1 MTKPTVVTC
10 GLPYANGP
18 AHIGHLRT
26 YIPADVYVRTLRR
39 EGNDVVFVCGS
50 DTHGTP
56 VVLNA
61 EDMGITPKEL
71 VTKYHDVFDATFSK
85 INVKF
90 DYFGNTDSK
99 TNHERTLSIINS
111 LIKSGYVYP
120 KNIDLA
126 YCPACSRFLPDRY
139 IKGTCPACKKP
150 ARGDECDQGCGKHL
164 EPGEIENP
172 LCSICGSSAE
182 YRTQEHFFFRLSEF
196 SDFLADYL
204 PNLGGTSNARNY
216 ALGWVK
222 QKLTDWCITRN
233 LEWGVAFPDHEG
245 LVVYVWVDAPIGYV
259 SFTEDWCNE
268 NGVDWRKYWQND
280 SNIIHF
286 IGGDIIYHHCIFW
299 PAILKGAGY
308 SCPTDVVASGMVKVE
323 DKTFS
328 KSRGYVVWV
337 DDDYLDKGFHPDL
350 LRYYLVSYTSH
361 TKELNFSW
369 KLFGEKINNEL
380 VGALGNFMHRTLHL
394 VSKNFGVVPD
404 GCLDPEVLN
413 KIESTVADFR
423 RFMHEYEFKQAVDA
437 AVGLSIFGNS
447 YLQANEPWKLMKTDE
462 KAAGRILKNA
472 LQISKA
478 LTIMLEA
485 VMPESM
491 ARAWEQLGMQEDL
504 DAVGFDDA
512 TVEIKSGQA
521 VNKPEILFTKLDD
534 SVIANMEETLNER
547 IKTAISKEAGEAAK
561 SGTPEADA
569 GKGKNKEGDKAVT
582 DTEKSDNTKTD
593 VEYVTFDDFGKMDIR
608 IGKIVSAENIP
619 KSKKLLKLMV
629 DLGED
634 EPRQIVAG
642 IANDYEPEA
651 LVGKL
656 VSVLSNMKPAKLMG
670 VESNGMIMAADNGKA
685 ILLKPDVA
693 VDAGTPV
700 H

>member
-1 MTKPTVVTC
+1 
-10 GLPYANGP
+10 
-18 AHIGHLRT
+18 
-26 YIPADVYVRTLRR
+26 
-39 EGNDVVFVCGS
+39 
-50 DTHGTP
+50 
-56 VVLNA
+56 
-61 EDMGITPKEL
+61 
-71 VTKYHDVFDATFSK
+71 
-85 INVKF
+85 
-90 DYFGNTDSK
+90 
-99 TNHERTLSIINS
+99 
-111 LIKSGYVYP
+111 
-120 KNIDLA
+120 
-126 YCPACSRFLPDRY
+126 
-139 IKGTCPACKKP
+139 
-150 ARGDECDQGCGKHL
+150 
-164 EPGEIENP
+164 
-172 LCSICGSSAE
+172 
-182 YRTQEHFFFRLSEF
+182 
-196 SDFLADYL
+196 
-204 PNLGGTSNARNY
+204 
-216 ALGWVK
+216 
-222 QKLTDWCITRN
+222 
-233 LEWGVAFPDHEG
+233 
-245 LVVYVWVDAPIGYV
+245 
-259 SFTEDWCNE
+259 
-268 NGVDWRKYWQND
+268 
-280 SNIIHF
+280 
-286 IGGDIIYHHCIFW
+286 
-299 PAILKGAGY
+299 
-308 SCPTDVVASGMVKVE
+308 CPTDVVASGMVKVE

-394 VSKNFGVVPD
+394 ISKNFGVVPD
-404 GCLDPEVLN
+404 GCLEPEVLN

-504 DAVGFDDA
+504 DVVGFDDA
-512 TVEIKSGQA
+512 TVEIKSGQT

-534 SVIANMEETLNER
+534 AVIANMEETLNER
-547 IKTAISKEAGEAAK
+547 IKIAIAKESEEDAK
-561 SGTPEADA
+561 SGTPEVDA
-569 GKGKNKEGDKAVT
+569 GKGKNKEGDKAMT
-582 DTEKSDNTKTD
+582 DTEKADDTKAD
-593 VEYVTFDDFGKMDIR
+593 MEYVTFDDFGKMDIR

-619 KSKKLLKLMV
+619 KSKKLLKIMV

-634 EPRQIVAG
+634 KPRQIVAG
-642 IANDYEPEA
+642 IANDYEPES

-670 VESNGMIMAADNGKA
+670 VESNGMIMAADTGKA
-685 ILLKPDVA
+685 ILLKPDIE